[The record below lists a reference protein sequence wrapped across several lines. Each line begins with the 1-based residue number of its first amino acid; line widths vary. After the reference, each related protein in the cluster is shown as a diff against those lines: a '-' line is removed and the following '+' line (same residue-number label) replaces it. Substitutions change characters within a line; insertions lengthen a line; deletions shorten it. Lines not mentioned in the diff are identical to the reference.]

1 MSKVGTKGEQKRHG
15 NVAIIVYW
23 KLCQIYNLKRT
34 ENWYE
39 HAPEGVAENE
49 EMKIL
54 RNVMI
59 QCGREIKATK
69 PYIVVGN
76 KNERNCAITDT
87 AIPGDIRVSEKEKE
101 KIERH

>member
-1 MSKVGTKGEQKRHG
+1 MCQK
-15 NVAIIVYW
+15 
-23 KLCQIYNLKRT
+23 YNLKRT
-34 ENWYE
+34 EKLYE
-39 HAPEGVAENE
+39 HAPEGDAENE

-69 PYIVVGN
+69 PYIVVVN
-76 KNERNCAITDT
+76 KNERNCAIADT
-87 AIPGDIRVSEKEKE
+87 GIPGDIRVSEKEKE